1 MVENSRDK
9 KKISQR
15 LVKKKSKKYKKIQ
28 EMNTNLVL
36 LLVVAALVVVVF
48 VVSSVSFIRSFFQTS
63 NEDALLAKVSG
74 DRDFSDLF

>member
-1 MVENSRDK
+1 MKNL
-9 KKISQR
+9 R
-15 LVKKKSKKYKKIQ
+15 LWDSLSFSERYR
-28 EMNTNLVL
+28 
-36 LLVVAALVVVVF
+36 VVFRLCAFFIAVVVVF

>member
-1 MVENSRDK
+1 
-9 KKISQR
+9 
-15 LVKKKSKKYKKIQ
+15 
-28 EMNTNLVL
+28 MNTNLVL